1 MTKVAFLVSKDPVTE
16 HGGDVELARVVLR
29 LAAESFDIR
38 AICLS
43 DEPPGES
50 VTDVVKGGLRLL
62 RIAQHPVKP
71 AQLLAGSVL
80 QRRSLVHI
88 RFDTDELLEA
98 IEASDEDV
106 FFCEHNYMAESFIRS
121 AQFGKKGFVINTIN
135 TESQVWLATRGVL
148 GRIEAPRLLRDELR
162 VAKLA
167 NGVGCYEI
175 EESEMYRANGVA
187 GARFMEV
194 TLPPAEQIDISQTG
208 RRLVFLGGRD
218 WPPNQ
223 EAFLIALRLWPRIAE
238 GIPDAELCVVGAK
251 KTGSTDP
258 VYPDRARDLGFVDG
272 WRCPGEAA
280 RRGESGI
287 AGGGFR
293 SRRRVADVG
302 LRHVHVRRRRR
313 LRRRMPAHAARP
325 RCRDRGGQRVVRGQ
339 PRALGGQAPAPFC
352 RGTGAGRTRR
362 LTRSGEG
369 DLGADPWQ
377 PGDVTVLER
386 HLRGPALPHFVG
398 ERQPERWRPGR
409 DEAAAHRVG
418 TGRR

>member
-16 HGGDVELARVVLR
+16 HGGDIELARVVLR

-62 RIAQHPVKP
+62 RIAQDPVKP

-121 AQFGKKGFVINTIN
+121 THFGKKGFVVNTIN

-258 VYPDRARDLGFVDG
+258 VYPDQARDLGFVDDLPAFLKTC
-272 WRCPGEAA
+272 RALMAPI
-280 RRGESGI
+280 RT
-287 AGGGFR
+287 GGGV
-293 SRRRVADVG
+293 RVKLLDAASQGLPVVG
-302 LRHVHVRRRRR
+302 SGPAVGSLTSVFGMSTFDDDDDFVAEC
-313 LRRRMPAHAARP
+313 RRMLLDRDAATAVGNELYEVNRAHWADKRP
-325 RCRDRGGQRVVRGQ
+325 HRSVEALVQAG
-339 PRALGGQAPAPFC
+339 LGG
-352 RGTGAGRTRR
+352 
-362 LTRSGEG
+362 
-369 DLGADPWQ
+369 
-377 PGDVTVLER
+377 
-386 HLRGPALPHFVG
+386 
-398 ERQPERWRPGR
+398 
-409 DEAAAHRVG
+409 
-418 TGRR
+418 